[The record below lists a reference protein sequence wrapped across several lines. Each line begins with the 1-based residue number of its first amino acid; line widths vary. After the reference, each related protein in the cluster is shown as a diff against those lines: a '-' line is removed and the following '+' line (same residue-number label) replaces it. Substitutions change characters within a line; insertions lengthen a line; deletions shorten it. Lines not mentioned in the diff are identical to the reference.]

1 MKTFFSLLVA
11 LLGATAAPHA
21 LSFQASCST
30 PYRQDGS
37 CADTDH
43 TRETPVQSMLRW
55 GPRVWQSAKSA
66 CLNKNTGHAAVYEGV
81 PCSTIDSMQSLCE
94 SGNAGERARQ
104 QCASWGVEATKWAQV
119 ALEAARDLA
128 VKVHELPAV
137 NGLGLTTAFVDVAAN
152 SVTKQLVAKNL
163 GEGCANLLDAVT
175 KDFNPPKSNLGAYVA
190 TLDLAKHMG
199 YAIVGFTSAT
209 DAWRVNICGSMQV
222 SQADM
227 RDLLLIPEKQPSCR
241 AEQDAH
247 TSEQAL
253 KFANVVVSTLVSEY
267 SCKTSKR

>member
-1 MKTFFSLLVA
+1 MKTFVSLLVA
-11 LLGATAAPHA
+11 LLCATAAPHA
-21 LSFQASCST
+21 LSIQAICST
-30 PYRQDGS
+30 PYRQDGT
-37 CADTDH
+37 CADSAQ
-43 TRETPVQSMLRW
+43 TRETPVQSMMRW
-55 GPRVWQSAKSA
+55 GPVVWQNAKRA
-66 CLNKNTGHAAVYEGV
+66 CLNKKIVHGAEYGGV
-81 PCSTIDSMQSLCE
+81 PCSTIASMQSLCE

-104 QCASWGVEATKWAQV
+104 QCASWGIEATDWAQI

-137 NGLGLTTAFVDVAAN
+137 SRWGLTEAFVDVAAN
-152 SVTKQLVAKNL
+152 SVTKQLVGKNL
-163 GEGCANLLDAVT
+163 GEGCANLLDAVS

-199 YAIVGFTSAT
+199 NAIVGFSSASA
-209 DAWRVNICGSMQV
+209 AWADNYCRSMQV
-222 SQADM
+222 SEESG
-227 RDLLLIPEKQPSCR
+227 RNLLLSPKEQARCR
-241 AEQDAH
+241 AKQDAH